1 MTNDTYKRRNPK
13 VMPSRKRVEAD
24 LSVQSS
30 SQMWRHLGVR
40 FPRRPITLLE
50 TGLRWLKGLGHH
62 KQTCSN
68 SHLSCS
74 GHHLMQLNVPSL
86 PFCRIIFTACRRA
99 FWMAKARR
107 PTQYWLHS
115 GRYRFCI
122 IIREGTSHREGQ
134 CFKFKCVPL
143 HELAWRLKSHFTR
156 NTDAVALNI
165 EEGRQLQ
172 IRVTWKDQ
180 TQRKMSLLSGDK
192 RTSQLGFNF
201 VLDVFLKETKRENK
215 WKKSKL

>member
-1 MTNDTYKRRNPK
+1 MTNDTYRRRNPK

-24 LSVQSS
+24 LSVQGS

-50 TGLRWLKGLGHH
+50 KGLRWPKGLGHH

-68 SHLSCS
+68 SHLSCL
-74 GHHLMQLNVPSL
+74 GHHLMQLNAPSL

-107 PTQYWLHS
+107 SIRYRLHS

-134 CFKFKCVPL
+134 RFKFKCEPL
-143 HELAWRLKSHFTR
+143 HELAWSLKSHFTR
-156 NTDAVALNI
+156 DTDAVCPEYKGRTAAPGYGDLKRPDPEEHFAAL
-165 EEGRQLQ
+165 GRRNDFSGRFQLCLGCFS
-172 IRVTWKDQ
+172 WN
-180 TQRKMSLLSGDK
+180 SSGDK
-192 RTSQLGFNF
+192 N
-201 VLDVFLKETKRENK
+201 
-215 WKKSKL
+215 